1 MEFAAWMAEQ
11 PQQVKDEA
19 QGRVD
24 AALGRAEFYARGGVL
39 DGFCLCSDCCF
50 NDDPFFSPTMFEEFV
65 WPYLS
70 QLIAGYRELG
80 FYVIKHT
87 DGNIMPILEALVAA
101 GPHAV
106 DSLDPQGGVDLAEV
120 KRRVGR
126 RVCLI
131 GNVSCA
137 VLDTGS
143 DEEVVASVRYALR
156 HGMPG
161 GGYFHQQLHIHRH
174 GLEAVRAD
182 AGGVAAGGRLR
193 LKCRRPL
200 VAPQPAR
207 SGQPCRLFG
216 GPMK

>member
-50 NDDPFFSPTMFEEFV
+50 NDNPFFSPTMFEEFV

-70 QLIAGYRELG
+70 RLIAGYRELG

-106 DSLDPQGGVDLAEV
+106 HSLDPPGRGG
-120 KRRVGR
+120 
-126 RVCLI
+126 
-131 GNVSCA
+131 
-137 VLDTGS
+137 
-143 DEEVVASVRYALR
+143 
-156 HGMPG
+156 PG
-161 GGYFHQQLHIHRH
+161 GGQ
-174 GLEAVRAD
+174 
-182 AGGVAAGGRLR
+182 
-193 LKCRRPL
+193 
-200 VAPQPAR
+200 AP
-207 SGQPCRLFG
+207 G
-216 GPMK
+216 GPEGLPDRQCLLRRAGHGQR